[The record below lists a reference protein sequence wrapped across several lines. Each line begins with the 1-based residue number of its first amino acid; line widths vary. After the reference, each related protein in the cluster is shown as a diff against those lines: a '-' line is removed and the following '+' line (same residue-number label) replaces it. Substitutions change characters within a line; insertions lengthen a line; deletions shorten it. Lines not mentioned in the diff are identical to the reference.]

1 VKLTCARDG
10 CGGIFECRTGRY
22 NRAIQ
27 LGAPLYC
34 SKACAGLARRR
45 PTDVTP
51 DQLKAAKAAY
61 DREYRA
67 ANRERLAQQKRDH
80 YEANRQRILAE
91 MAEYRKVRMPAHVE
105 YCRKPEY
112 RAKKRNYDAQRNAA
126 EFGEFGEAWRL
137 LQDLEREIR
146 SQASAYEVRVQQGYY
161 TRNAQKRRRE
171 LWQLKQRN

>member
-1 VKLTCARDG
+1 MKLTCARDG
-10 CGGIFECRTGRY
+10 CGGIFECQAGRY

-34 SKACAGLARRR
+34 GKACAGLARRR
-45 PTDVTP
+45 PADVTA

-67 ANRERLAQQKRDH
+67 RKRDELAAKKRAH
-80 YEANRQRILAE
+80 YEANRPQILAQ

-105 YCRKPEY
+105 YCRRPEY
-112 RAKKRNYDAQRNAA
+112 RAKKADYDRERNAA
-126 EFGEFGEAWRL
+126 EFGDFGEAWRL